1 MNSRDLVD
9 LCFRNLLR
17 RRTRT
22 LLAVI
27 GVVVGTCAI
36 VVMMSIGFG
45 LTDSYKEQIESYG
58 NLHMITVMSN
68 GDGAVMQKMKDA
80 KGVINDKAINDMEK
94 MKGVGAVTPVISE
107 NLVIGVGKKVAQT
120 QVLGVRPEVLEKF
133 NYKVLEGGRLLN
145 SGDKYEILFGN
156 QVPTWFQDPNSD
168 QWSGEP
174 LDVMSAKKMIVTGDD
189 TYGQKK
195 QNTGEKTDSDK
206 VVYKQYDTRAIG
218 VLENPDDD
226 SAYCAYMNITALE
239 DIAKELKKAR
249 KESTYSS
256 GTKTYDEALVYVSD
270 INDSAEISKQLRDQG
285 YQTSSPSDWLESMK
299 ETAKMIQGILGGI
312 GGISLLVAALG
323 ITNTMIM
330 SIYERTKEIGVM
342 KVIGANLR
350 DIRKMF
356 LLEAGLIG
364 FIGGFVGLIFSFI
377 VSLLMNT
384 VLKDIISIALGSFGG
399 GTGSAIS
406 RIPIWLAV
414 AAVAFATGIGL
425 MAGYYPAKR
434 AMNLSALESLKNE

>member
-1 MNSRDLVD
+1 MNSRDLID

-27 GVVVGTCAI
+27 GVIVGTCAI

-45 LTDSYKEQIESYG
+45 LSDSYQEQIESYG
-58 NLHMITVMSN
+58 NLHMITVYGN
-68 GDGAVMQKMKDA
+68 GQEMQRKKDA
-80 KGVINDKAINDMEK
+80 KGVINDKTLKQIGKKE
-94 MKGVGAVTPVISE
+94 GVGAVTPVVRE
-107 NLVIGVGKKVAQT
+107 YLVIGAGKKVAQT
-120 QVLGVRPEVLEKF
+120 EVLGVRPEVLEKF
-133 NYKVLEGGRLLN
+133 NYKVLDGGRLLN
-145 SGDKYEILFGN
+145 KTDKYDILFGN
-156 QVPTWFQDPNSD
+156 QVPNWFQDPNSND
-168 QWSGEP
+168 WSSEA
-174 LDVMSAKKMIVTGDD
+174 LDVMSVKKMIITGDD
-189 TYGQKK
+189 EYGRKK
-195 QNTGEKTDSDK
+195 QNGIESNDK
-206 VVYKQYDTRAIG
+206 KEVYKEYETRAVG

-226 SAYCAYMNITALE
+226 SAYCAYMNIDVLE
-239 DIAKELKKAR
+239 DIVKDIKKTR
-249 KESTYSS
+249 GESTFSF
-256 GTKTYDEALVYVSD
+256 GAKTYQRALVYVTD
-270 INDSAEISKQLRDQG
+270 INDSAKISKELRDEG

-364 FIGGFVGLIFSFI
+364 FLGGVIGLAFSLI

-384 VLKDIISIALGSFGG
+384 VLRDIISIAFESMGG
-399 GTGSAIS
+399 GYGTSIS

-414 AAVAFATGIGL
+414 AAVGFATAIGIV
-425 MAGYYPAKR
+425 AGYYPAKR
-434 AMNLSALESLKNE
+434 AMNLSALESLRNE

>member
-1 MNSRDLVD
+1 MNNRDLVD

-22 LLAVI
+22 LLAVV
-27 GVVVGTCAI
+27 GVIVGTCAI
-36 VVMMSIGFG
+36 VVMLSIGYG
-45 LTDSYKEQIESYG
+45 LADSYQEQIESYG
-58 NLHMITVMSN
+58 NLHMITMYSYGGPMQSN
-68 GDGAVMQKMKDA
+68 GDD
-80 KGVINDKAINDMEK
+80 KGVINDKNLKSIEK
-94 MKGVGAVTPVISE
+94 MEGVGAVTPVVSE
-107 NLVIGVGKKVAQT
+107 YLVIGAGKKIAQT
-120 QVLGVRPEVLEKF
+120 EVLGIRPEVLEKF
-133 NYKVLEGGRLLN
+133 NYKVLDGGRLLKKT
-145 SGDKYEILFGN
+145 DKYEILFGN
-156 QVPTWFQDPNSD
+156 QVPNWFQDPKSND
-168 QWSGEP
+168 WSSEP
-174 LDVMSAKKMIVTGDD
+174 LDVMSFKKLILTGNDE
-189 TYGQKK
+189 YGR
-195 QNTGEKTDSDK
+195 KTNGNEGSDK
-206 VVYKQYDTRAIG
+206 KEVYKEYETRAIG

-226 SAYCAYMNITALE
+226 SAYSVYMNIDTVE
-239 DIAKELKKAR
+239 DIAKEIKKTR
-249 KESTYSS
+249 GESDFSF
-256 GTKTYDEALVYVSD
+256 GKKTYEQALVYVTD
-270 INDSAEISKQLRDQG
+270 INDSADISKELRDQG

-364 FIGGFVGLIFSFI
+364 FIGGVVGLAFSAI

-384 VLKDIISIALGSFGG
+384 VLKDIISIAFESMGG
-399 GTGSAIS
+399 GYGASIS
-406 RIPIWLAV
+406 RIPIWLAF
-414 AAVAFATGIGL
+414 AAVGFATAIGI

-434 AMNLSALESLKNE
+434 AMNLSALESLRNE

>member
-1 MNSRDLVD
+1 MNNRDLID

-27 GVVVGTCAI
+27 GVIVGTCAI

-45 LTDSYKEQIESYG
+45 LTDSYQEQIESYG
-58 NLHMITVMSN
+58 NLHMITVRSN
-68 GDGAVMQKMKDA
+68 GSAGMMQQMKDA
-80 KGVINDKAINDMEK
+80 EGIINDKTLKEMGKME
-94 MKGVGAVTPVISE
+94 GVGAVTPVISE
-107 NLVIGVGKKVAQT
+107 YLVIGAGKKVTQT
-120 QVLGVRPEVLEKF
+120 EVLGVRPEVLEKF
-133 NYKVLEGGRLLN
+133 NYTVLEGGRLLN
-145 SGDKYEILFGN
+145 KTDKYEILFGN
-156 QVPTWFQDPNSD
+156 QVVNWFQDPNSND
-168 QWSGEP
+168 WNWEP
-174 LDVMSAKKMIVTGDD
+174 LDVMSVKKMIITGNDS
-189 TYGQKK
+189 YGQKNQDNQDQDGQK
-195 QNTGEKTDSDK
+195 I
-206 VVYKQYDTRAIG
+206 VYKEYETRAIG

-226 SAYCAYMNITALE
+226 SAYCIYMNITTLE
-239 DIAKELKKAR
+239 DIVKEIKKVR
-249 KESTYSS
+249 KENTFST
-256 GTKTYDEALVYVSD
+256 GTKTYDQALVYVTD
-270 INDSAEISKQLRDQG
+270 INDSAKISEALREDG
-285 YQTSSPSDWLESMK
+285 FHTSSPSDWLESMK

-364 FIGGFVGLIFSFI
+364 FIGGVVGLVFSLI

-384 VLKDIISIALGSFGG
+384 VLRDIISIALDSMGG
-399 GTGSAIS
+399 GYGSSIS
-406 RIPIWLAV
+406 RIPPWLAL
-414 AAVAFATGIGL
+414 AAVAFATIIGL
-425 MAGYYPAKR
+425 VSGYYPAKR
-434 AMNLSALESLKNE
+434 AMNLSALESLRNE

>member
-1 MNSRDLVD
+1 MNSRDLID

-22 LLAVI
+22 LLAVV
-27 GVVVGTCAI
+27 GVIVGTCAI

-45 LTDSYKEQIESYG
+45 LTDSYQEQIESYG

-68 GDGAVMQKMKDA
+68 GNGQMMQQMKDA
-80 KGVINDKAINDMEK
+80 KGVINDKALKDMEK
-94 MKGVGAVTPVISE
+94 MEGVGAVTPVISE
-107 NLVIGVGKKVAQT
+107 YLVIGAGKKIAQT
-120 QVLGVRPEVLEKF
+120 EVKGIRPEVLEKF

-145 SGDKYEILFGN
+145 STDEYEILFGN
-156 QVPTWFQDPNSD
+156 QVPTWFQDPKSSD
-168 QWSGEP
+168 WSGTP
-174 LDVMSAKKMIVTGDD
+174 LDVMSVKKMIITGDEN
-189 TYGQKK
+189 YGQKK
-195 QNTGEKTDSDK
+195 QNNGEDESDK
-206 VVYKQYDTRAIG
+206 VVYKEYETRAVG

-226 SAYCAYMNITALE
+226 SAYCAYMNIEALE
-239 DIAKELKKAR
+239 DISKEIKKAK
-249 KESTYSS
+249 KESTFSAGS
-256 GTKTYDEALVYVSD
+256 KMYDQALVYVTD
-270 INDSAEISKQLRDQG
+270 INDSAKISEQLRDQG
-285 YQTSSPSDWLESMK
+285 FQTSSPSDWLESMK

-364 FIGGFVGLIFSFI
+364 FLGGAVGLVFSFI

-384 VLKDIISIALGSFGG
+384 VLKDIISIALGSIGG
-399 GTGSAIS
+399 GGGASIS

-414 AAVAFATGIGL
+414 AAVAFATAIGVI
-425 MAGYYPAKR
+425 AGYYPAKR
-434 AMNLSALESLKNE
+434 AMNLSALESLRNE

>member
-1 MNSRDLVD
+1 MNSRDLID

-22 LLAVI
+22 LLAVV
-27 GVVVGTCAI
+27 GVIVGTCAI

-45 LTDSYKEQIESYG
+45 LTDSYQEQIESYG

-68 GDGAVMQKMKDA
+68 GSGQMMQQMQDA
-80 KGVINDKAINDMEK
+80 KGVINDKALKDMEK
-94 MKGVGAVTPVISE
+94 MEGVGAVTPVISE
-107 NLVIGVGKKVAQT
+107 YLVIGAGKKIAQT
-120 QVLGVRPEVLEKF
+120 EVQGIRPEVLEKF

-145 SGDKYEILFGN
+145 STDEYEILFGN
-156 QVPTWFQDPNSD
+156 QVPTWFQDPKSSD
-168 QWSGEP
+168 WSGTP
-174 LDVMSAKKMIVTGDD
+174 LDVMSVKKMIITGDEN
-189 TYGQKK
+189 YGQKK
-195 QNTGEKTDSDK
+195 QNTGEDDSDK
-206 VVYKQYDTRAIG
+206 VVYKEYETRAVG

-226 SAYCAYMNITALE
+226 SAYCAYMNIEALE
-239 DIAKELKKAR
+239 DISKEIKKAK
-249 KESTYSS
+249 KESTFSS
-256 GTKTYDEALVYVSD
+256 GSKTYDQALVYVTD
-270 INDSAEISKQLRDQG
+270 INDSAKISEQLRDQG
-285 YQTSSPSDWLESMK
+285 FQTSSPSDWLESMK

-364 FIGGFVGLIFSFI
+364 FLGGVVGLAFSFI

-384 VLKDIISIALGSFGG
+384 VLKDIISIALGSIGG
-399 GTGSAIS
+399 GGGSSIS

-414 AAVAFATGIGL
+414 AAVVFATAIGVI
-425 MAGYYPAKR
+425 AGYYPAKR
-434 AMNLSALESLKNE
+434 AMNLSALESLRNE

>member
-1 MNSRDLVD
+1 MNNKDLID
-9 LCFRNLLR
+9 LCLRNLLR

-22 LLAVI
+22 LLAVV
-27 GVVVGTCAI
+27 GVIVGTCAI

-45 LTDSYKEQIESYG
+45 LSDSYQEQIASYG
-58 NLHMITVMSN
+58 NLHMITVRSSGGGGM
-68 GDGAVMQKMKDA
+68 MQQMKDA
-80 KGVINDKAINDMEK
+80 KGVINEKALKDMAK
-94 MKGVGAVTPVISE
+94 MEGVGAVTPVISE
-107 NLVIGVGKKVAQT
+107 YLVIGAGKKIT
-120 QVLGVRPEVLEKF
+120 QVEVVGVRTEVLEKF

-145 SGDKYEILFGN
+145 STDKYELLFGN
-156 QVPTWFQDPNSD
+156 QVPNWFQDPKSNE
-168 QWSGEP
+168 WSSEP
-174 LDVMSAKKMIVTGDD
+174 LNVMTVKKLIITGDES
-189 TYGQKK
+189 YGQKK
-195 QNTGEKTDSDK
+195 QNTEEEEGQKIT
-206 VVYKQYDTRAIG
+206 YKEYETRAVG

-226 SAYCAYMNITALE
+226 SAYCVYMNIDALE
-239 DIAKELKKAR
+239 DIEKEIKKAR
-249 KESTYSS
+249 KESTFST
-256 GTKTYDEALVYVSD
+256 GAKTYEQALVYVTD
-270 INDSAEISKQLRDQG
+270 INDSAKISKDLRDQG

-323 ITNTMIM
+323 IANTMMM

-364 FIGGFVGLIFSFI
+364 FIGGAVGLVFSFI

-384 VLKDIISIALGSFGG
+384 VLKDIISMALGSIGG
-399 GTGSAIS
+399 GYGSTIS
-406 RIPIWLAV
+406 RIPLWLAA
-414 AAVAFATGIGL
+414 AAVIFATAIGV

-434 AMNLSALESLKNE
+434 AMNLSALESLRNE